1 MNTLSTRLFTSD
13 LYYWWSN
20 KLNVDRCI
28 AIEYELKVTGEQ
40 IEGYEAERNKCEG
53 SKVNLSLCLTN
64 FTLLHEG
71 V

>member
-20 KLNVDRCI
+20 KLNVDRYI

-40 IEGYEAERNKCEG
+40 IEGYEAVV
-53 SKVNLSLCLTN
+53 KVKLSLCLTN
-64 FTLLHEG
+64 
-71 V
+71 